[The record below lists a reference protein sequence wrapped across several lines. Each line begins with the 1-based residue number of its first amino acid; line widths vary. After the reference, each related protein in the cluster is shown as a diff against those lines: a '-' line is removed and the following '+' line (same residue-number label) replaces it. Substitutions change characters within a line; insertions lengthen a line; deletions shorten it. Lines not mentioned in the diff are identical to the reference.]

1 MTNAHPRPDLSWLG
15 LSQVTLIA
23 VTDACAIASSA
34 CHVARSGT
42 ASVLAS
48 LAGTGRSNVYIGEDV
63 EAELPEA
70 LQKVATDMGVP
81 LHDAN
86 RALRQIMTHIRV
98 VPLRMGDYL
107 NPAVAGVRRCD
118 PELPCAAR
126 GDPDDLGTAAL
137 AAFLAPAVIISKD
150 SVFSRFGLALPADRW
165 TEEAARLLVAA
176 GYDAALDD
184 AAHAAEVGARL
195 LFGVIGAAKNAA
207 MRNPRA
213 AITTA
218 AIVGLAGWYCHRRGW
233 ITGDQ
238 LRAAGR
244 RMASAARP
252 LAERAVAADAR
263 RNEARAALTVV
274 DWRGV
279 ASLEE
284 RCARQLARRVAPG
297 PRRNCQP
304 CSPSAAKQLLLTPS
318 VPYWTRIRHSPR
330 THRADSSLADRQAC
344 LRSVPGTAADLYL
357 WPARDARPCPAA
369 GAWDCLIVS
378 PGTSAH
384 VSEAAWE
391 CLRRTSAGRPT
402 STTSPT
408 PRNTRWPWTS

>member
-195 LFGVIGAAKNAA
+195 LFGVIGAAKDAA

-284 RCARQLARRVAPG
+284 RCARQLARRVAARTPEELSALLSIG
-297 PRRNCQP
+297 GQAVTADAVRTVLDSHPAFTQDAQGGFVLGRPASMPAVGTGNSRRP
-304 CSPSAAKQLLLTPS
+304 L
-318 VPYWTRIRHSPR
+318 
-330 THRADSSLADRQAC
+330 SLARQRRPAMSSG
-344 LRSVPGTAADLYL
+344 RSLGLPHCQSGNVGS
-357 WPARDARPCPAA
+357 CQ
-369 GAWDCLIVS
+369 
-378 PGTSAH
+378 
-384 VSEAAWE
+384 
-391 CLRRTSAGRPT
+391 
-402 STTSPT
+402 
-408 PRNTRWPWTS
+408 